1 MAQQP
6 SFEEFKTALDEY
18 DAAEYLNSTVGTLR
32 VWRSTGRGPAFV
44 KVANKVRYLQSDLA
58 AYVYARRVTRESA

>member
-1 MAQQP
+1 MTQQP
-6 SFEEFKTALDEY
+6 SFEEFKHALDES

-44 KVANKVRYLQSDLA
+44 KVANKVRYLPSDLA
-58 AYVYARRVTRESA
+58 AYVYARRSPQESA

>member
-18 DAAEYLNSTVGTLR
+18 AAAEYLNSTVGTLR

-58 AYVYARRVTRESA
+58 AYVYAHRVTRETA